1 MLVIAAGRRTH
12 PSLTQIQY
20 TYVYIY
26 LCGGSDTEPT
36 IEETIEHQSQQAGAE
51 KAVCL
56 PQ

>member
-12 PSLTQIQY
+12 PLLTQIQY

-56 PQ
+56 PH